1 MKASEVM
8 AKVGGATCAVAGG
21 DGEINEAFTSD
32 LLSDVMGN
40 APEESVLIT
49 IQAHMTTVAVAANA
63 DIRAILVCSGRAVPG
78 DMAEAA
84 EKQGIAVWRTP
95 LDQFRASLAVGKA
108 LGIGAEG

>member
-1 MKASEVM
+1 M
-8 AKVGGATCAVAGG
+8 AKVAGATCAVAGG
-21 DGEINEAFTSD
+21 DGEVSAAFTSD

-95 LDQFRASLAVGKA
+95 LDQFHASVAVARAMGLAG
-108 LGIGAEG
+108 EG

>member
-8 AKVGGATCAVAGG
+8 AKVPGATCSVSGNDG
-21 DGEINEAFTSD
+21 DVNAAFTSD

-63 DIRAILVCSGRAVPG
+63 DIRAILVCSGRAIPD
-78 DMAEAA
+78 DMAAAA

-95 LDQFRASLAVGKA
+95 LDQFHASVAVARA
-108 LGIGAEG
+108 LGTEG